1 MLELGAG
8 TTGLPGLVAARLL
21 GSPLVLTDLPE
32 QLAALQR
39 SAALNGVAARAEAY
53 AWGEA
58 TELRGGLVLAADVLY
73 DTEAVEPLVEA
84 LEKVSEP
91 WGLCLVAFDTALGR
105 WGAYNTFLDI
115 IEGRWTVAL
124 WRPFEGS
131 RSGCRRGFE
140 AFRVIFRLSRDVL
153 RPSKELLAEK
163 MQLEGFRKPSVQVY
177 CLSERAFL
185 RFQAAFGAQDGTESD
200 GGSWEPLKT
209 TRNGHFMTFR
219 VDFRPFSSRREAQ
232 FMRSDLWQSQGD
244 LQC

>member
-8 TTGLPGLVAARLL
+8 ATGLPGLVAARLL

-91 WGLCLVAFDTALGR
+91 WSLCLVAFDTALGR

-185 RFQAAFGAQDGTESD
+185 GFQGRFRGSGWYRERRRQLGAPENDQ
-200 GGSWEPLKT
+200 K
-209 TRNGHFMTFR
+209 
-219 VDFRPFSSRREAQ
+219 RPFHDVSSGFSAVFEPTRGSVYAIRPLAKP
-232 FMRSDLWQSQGD
+232 G
-244 LQC
+244 